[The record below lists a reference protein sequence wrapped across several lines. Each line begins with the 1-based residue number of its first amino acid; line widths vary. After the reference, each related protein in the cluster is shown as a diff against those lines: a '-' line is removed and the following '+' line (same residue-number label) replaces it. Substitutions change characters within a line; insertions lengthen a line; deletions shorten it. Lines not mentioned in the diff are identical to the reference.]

1 MTSLRNIACTLLI
14 LAFFAVEAAQSTQV
28 AADPGTDLLTDL
40 LDGLLK
46 GKSLVPK
53 QETPY
58 RRRAILIGDSLQVQ
72 PVDPQDRARS
82 YYADSPQRFRIVA
95 VHVRPGEVVLRLES
109 TAQLPVL
116 PTPPIRLGRWA
127 SPPSFTVV
135 VQVRSVEDLT
145 PERITEQLRRAFRIE
160 RRRWFSIDGG
170 SIRPWPW

>member
-1 MTSLRNIACTLLI
+1 MRNIACTLLI

-28 AADPGTDLLTDL
+28 AADPETDL
-40 LDGLLK
+40 LDGLLGLLK
-46 GKSLVPK
+46 GASLVPK

-58 RRRAILIGDSLQVQ
+58 RSRAILIGDSLQVQ

-82 YYADSPQRFRIVA
+82 YYAASPQGFRIVA
-95 VHVRPGEVVLRLES
+95 VHVRPCEVVLRLES

-170 SIRPWPW
+170 SILPWPW